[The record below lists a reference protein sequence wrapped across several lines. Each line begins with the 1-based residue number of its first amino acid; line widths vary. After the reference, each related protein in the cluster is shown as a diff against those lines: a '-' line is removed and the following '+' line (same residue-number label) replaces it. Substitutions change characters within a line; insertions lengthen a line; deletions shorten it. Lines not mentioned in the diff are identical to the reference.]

1 MLSICPLV
9 PAEVRMHKLLP
20 TLARAIVETVPT
32 GIPMASAN
40 AALDRTLNS
49 PEPEYA
55 DLTLEGM
62 GALGDCIAHLDGQQ
76 VNVFGGIPGEVVRCR
91 IVRYRRRRQ
100 RRVSAI
106 VEQVL
111 EPSPSRVTPSCPY
124 FGPCS
129 GCQWQHVDYARQ
141 LEIKRN
147 AVQRELDACDALRGL
162 CASPTLPADQRY
174 WYRNHARFTVRR
186 PGVLG
191 FVNRITRRFVRIDR
205 CMLMAPWINETL
217 QKLQDRSGETTQ
229 LSVRYGVNTG
239 DWLIQPKLKNP
250 DVPLESGQTHY
261 RESVEGREFRVASPS
276 FFQVNTAQAE
286 RLVAL
291 VRDRAALTGAETLVD
306 AYTGVGTFGVLL
318 APHVRRVI
326 AIEESEAAVRDASG
340 NAHGISNFEVRQGR
354 TEDVLASMAERPD
367 VVILDPPRVGCRPE
381 ALEALLRMRPDLT
394 VYVSCDPAA
403 LARDLNVL
411 VEGRFSVESVEPVD
425 MFPQTHHVECV
436 ATLSGGGA

>member
-1 MLSICPLV
+1 M
-9 PAEVRMHKLLP
+9 
-20 TLARAIVETVPT
+20 T
-32 GIPMASAN
+32 SAN
-40 AALDRTLNS
+40 AAASRSAHS

-55 DLTLEGM
+55 DLTLERLGS
-62 GALGDCIAHLDGQQ
+62 LGDSVARLDGQE

-111 EPSPSRVTPSCPY
+111 EPSPSRVAPPCPY

-141 LEIKRN
+141 LELKRH
-147 AVQRELDACDALRGL
+147 AVQRELDAYDALGGL
-162 CASPTLPADQRY
+162 RAAPTLPADNRY

-186 PGVLG
+186 PGTLG
-191 FVNRITRRFVRIDR
+191 FVNRVTRRFARIDR
-205 CMLMAPWINETL
+205 CMLMAPWINEAL
-217 QKLQDRSGETTQ
+217 GKLQGRSGETTQ

-239 DWLIQPKLKNP
+239 DWLIQPRLKSP
-250 DVPLESGQTHY
+250 DVPLESGQSHY
-261 RESVEGREFRVASPS
+261 RERVGGREFRVASPS

-286 RLVAL
+286 RLAAL
-291 VRDRAALTGAETLVD
+291 VRDRAALTGNEVLVD

-318 APHVRRVI
+318 APYARRVI
-326 AIEESEAAVRDASG
+326 AIEESEAAVRDAAG
-340 NAHGISNFEVRQGR
+340 NAEGVPNFEIRQGR
-354 TEDVLASMAERPD
+354 AEDVLAAMSERPD

-381 ALEALLRMRPDLT
+381 ALAALLRMRPSRA

-403 LARDLNVL
+403 LARDLSAL
-411 VEGRFSVESVEPVD
+411 VEGGLAVESVEPVD

-436 ATLSGGGA
+436 ATLSGGGDA

>member
-1 MLSICPLV
+1 
-9 PAEVRMHKLLP
+9 
-20 TLARAIVETVPT
+20 
-32 GIPMASAN
+32 MASAN
-40 AALDRTLNS
+40 VAADHNPHS
-49 PEPEYA
+49 SEPEYA

-111 EPSPSRVTPSCPY
+111 KPSPSRITPSCPY

-129 GCQWQHVDYARQ
+129 GCQWQHVDYAHQ
-141 LEIKRN
+141 LELKRS
-147 AVQRELDACDALRGL
+147 AVQSELDAYDALSNLR
-162 CASPTLPADQRY
+162 ASPTLPADQRY

-186 PGVLG
+186 PGILG
-191 FVNRITRRFVRIDR
+191 FVNRLTRRFVRIDR
-205 CMLMAPWINETL
+205 CMLMAPWINEALET
-217 QKLQDRSGETTQ
+217 LQDRSGETTQ
-229 LSVRYGVNTG
+229 LSVRYGINTG
-239 DWLIQPKLKNP
+239 DWLIQPSLKSP
-250 DVPLESGQTHY
+250 DIPLESGQSHY
-261 RESVEGREFRVASPS
+261 RESVAGREFRVASPS

-291 VRDRAALTGAETLVD
+291 VRDRAALTGEETLVD

-318 APHVRRVI
+318 APYARRVI
-326 AIEESEAAVRDASG
+326 AIEESEAAVRDAAG
-340 NAHGISNFEVRQGR
+340 NAEGISNFEVRQGR
-354 TEDVLASMAERPD
+354 TEDVLAAMSERPD

-381 ALEALLRMRPDLT
+381 ALEALLRMRPSRT

-403 LARDLNVL
+403 LARDLSVL
-411 VEGRFSVESVEPVD
+411 VEGGLAVESVEPVD

-436 ATLSGGGA
+436 VTLSNGGGA